1 MFSVN
6 DYIVYGSNGVCKIED
21 ICIPPEVDEVHK
33 NKKYY
38 VLKPIY
44 SKGNTIYTP
53 IDNTKVVIRKIISK
67 EETEKLIDSIPSIKT
82 LEVSNDKERTEKCQT
97 ALRSCDYKEWIRVI
111 KTMYIRKQE
120 RIGSGKHFG
129 QTDERLL
136 HSAED
141 FLYGELAVPL
151 EIPKEQVEDYIT
163 KRIEKLENKDG
174 IILNLV

>member
-21 ICIPPEVDEVHK
+21 ICVLPKVDGVHK

-53 IDNTKVVIRKIISK
+53 VDNTKVVIRKIISK
-67 EETEKLIDSIPSIKT
+67 AETKKFIDSIPSIAT
-82 LEVSNDKERTEKCQT
+82 LSISDDKARAAECQN
-97 ALRSCDYKEWIRVI
+97 ALRSCDYKEWIKVI
-111 KTMYIRKQE
+111 KTINIRKQE
-120 RIGSGKHFG
+120 RISLGKKIG
-129 QTDERLL
+129 QIEERLL
-136 HSAED
+136 NSAED

-151 EIPKEQVEDYIT
+151 EIPKEQVEEYIV
-163 KRIEKLENKDG
+163 KRIEQLEKKN
-174 IILNLV
+174 